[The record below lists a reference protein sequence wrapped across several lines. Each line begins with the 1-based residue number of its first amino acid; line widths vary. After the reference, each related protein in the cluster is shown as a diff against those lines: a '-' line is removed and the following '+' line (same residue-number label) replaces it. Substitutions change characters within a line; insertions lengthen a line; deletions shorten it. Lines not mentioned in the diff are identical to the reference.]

1 MKNVRKLIL
10 IVFLII
16 LMSANAF
23 AVVPGEDSMP
33 VNILSK
39 ITYEK
44 VLNKAPG
51 ILEAARFSG
60 DFEGLEVTGTYYLGD
75 SIPAYESI
83 NTELVEVNLKYY
95 PVFRNETIIGT
106 IIARVAETEEIVLEY
121 IDVLADDLDA
131 KYKNGQDVCL
141 IFDKEYAWIY
151 SENGV
156 TNVKMEV
163 FENTNRASFDL
174 KSNDAMSVEKSF
186 IKRRLPINYDGTVEV
201 AGSVSNGKR
210 TLDVPVKKQTSGSS
224 YCWACTAASIGQ
236 FKTGKTLNAQSIAKE
251 YAGDL
256 YTPKPISTIK
266 KILSEK
272 CGLSSTIKNLS
283 LKMSVTQT
291 CVKAN
296 DPIATYVR
304 YTLTSGH
311 FIVVR
316 GYYVSNASST
326 GTYYVYIMDPLSG
339 NRTLELSSNAI
350 DREVLYYSLTGST
363 EYTTTMY
370 LKL

>member
-1 MKNVRKLIL
+1 MKNIRILIL
-10 IVFLII
+10 VLALIV
-16 LMSANAF
+16 LMSTSAF
-23 AVVPGEDSMP
+23 AIVPGEDS
-33 VNILSK
+33 VSGNNLSK

-44 VLNKAPG
+44 VLNKASG
-51 ILEAARFSG
+51 ILEAAKFSG
-60 DFEGLEVTGTYYLGD
+60 DFKELEMVGTYYLGD

-83 NTELVEVNLKYY
+83 STELKEVNTKYY

-106 IIARVAETEEIVLEY
+106 IIARVAGTEEIVLEY
-121 IDVLADDLDA
+121 VDVLADDLDA
-131 KYKNGQDVCL
+131 KYKNNQDVCL
-141 IFDKEYAWIY
+141 IFDKDYAWIY
-151 SENGV
+151 SEIGAK
-156 TNVKMEV
+156 NVKMEV
-163 FENTNRASFDL
+163 FENTNRGSLDL
-174 KSNDAMSVEKSF
+174 ESNDVMSIEKSS
-186 IKRRLPINYDGTVEV
+186 IKRRFPINYDGTIEI
-201 AGSVSNGKR
+201 AGSVSNGKK
-210 TLDVPVKKQTSGSS
+210 TLSVPVKTQISGSS

-236 FKTGKTLNAQSIAKE
+236 FKTGTTLNAQSIARE

-266 KILSEK
+266 KVLSEK

-291 CVKAN
+291 CIKAN
-296 DPIATYVR
+296 NPIATYVR
-304 YTLTSGH
+304 YTISSGH

-339 NRTLELSSNAI
+339 NRTLEVSSNAI
-350 DREVLYYSLTGST
+350 DREVLYYSPTGST